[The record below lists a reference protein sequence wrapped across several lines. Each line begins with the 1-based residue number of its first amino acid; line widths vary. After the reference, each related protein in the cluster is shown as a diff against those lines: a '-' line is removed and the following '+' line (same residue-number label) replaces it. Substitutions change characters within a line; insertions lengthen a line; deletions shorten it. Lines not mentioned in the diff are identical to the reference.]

1 MDCQRAE
8 ILSRLR
14 NEMEHA
20 VTMRLA
26 DYQLVQ
32 IAIVCSCNQ
41 QDEMIDFL
49 FSYPSNS
56 QIKMA
61 ARKGKAKLSVCEWE
75 GLFGRAATSRLASLS
90 RTTAPLLAICNRAEF
105 KPHQERIAASLCCTL
120 AETEQQEDGGR
131 PSPKLRRSSLSTRRT
146 TRRRESRASWA
157 ASSAPTRVG
166 SKTCG
171 RPWRRK
177 GATSSC
183 CAIASPP
190 SQPLPFEQREEGA
203 RRCVRFCAAFSLI
216 GQESRRTAPI
226 PQPR

>member
-75 GLFGRAATSRLASLS
+75 GLFGRAATSGLASLS

-120 AETEQQEDGGR
+120 AETEQQRGWQSPLSKIASLVALHSQDNTEERISCLLGSVVRADSRRLED
-131 PSPKLRRSSLSTRRT
+131 LRATMEEEGCDVILLCDCISALSTST
-146 TRRRESRASWA
+146 
-157 ASSAPTRVG
+157 V
-166 SKTCG
+166 
-171 RPWRRK
+171 
-177 GATSSC
+177 
-183 CAIASPP
+183 
-190 SQPLPFEQREEGA
+190 
-203 RRCVRFCAAFSLI
+203 
-216 GQESRRTAPI
+216 
-226 PQPR
+226 